1 MTANSLLKNLLHC
14 KGAVVDTF
22 DFGENSLG
30 EPSLVAH
37 VHVRKG
43 ERWRCPVCGG
53 KCHVHDYVCDEAF
66 WRCMDFGP
74 VETRIGA
81 RVPRVSCPVHG
92 VATAAVPW
100 AKPGSRF
107 TTDFAFSA
115 AWMVKGGLSKKKVS
129 QWLQIDWKTVGR
141 LVKLVW
147 NDLEPDAKK
156 RLDGLVNIG
165 IDETSYRKGHT
176 YITVVVNHDTNTVV
190 WAHDGHGKDVLEL
203 FFAELTEE
211 QRASIRVVT
220 GDGAKWI
227 TECVEAHCPNA
238 DRCVDPF
245 HVVEWANDAVDTVR
259 LDAWRRARIELADL
273 VKKSRP
279 EKKSGCEDPESAER
293 IKALKK
299 DVEMLKRS
307 KYPLGKNPENLTAKQ
322 NERLMM
328 VQARDRKLRRAHELK
343 EELRLVFKL
352 TTHGAAKE
360 YLEKWIKS
368 ARHCRIPAFVE
379 LQRKIW
385 RHEKHILN
393 TIEFG
398 LSNARIEATNNK
410 IKLLIRIAY
419 GFRDVDTMIGL
430 IMLFCSSI
438 EIPWPGRKQQKPAS
452 KGPAT
457 TQVA

>member
-1 MTANSLLKNLLHC
+1 MTLNRILKQLLNI
-14 KGAVVDTF
+14 KGAVVDNAAF
-22 DFGENSLG
+22 AADDRERMMLK
-30 EPSLVAH
+30 VH
-37 VHVRKG
+37 VHIAKG
-43 ERWRCPVCGG
+43 HRRRCPVCG
-53 KCHVHDYVCDEAF
+53 KRCPVYDHPYAENV
-66 WRCMDFGP
+66 WRSMDFGP
-74 VETRIGA
+74 ASVYIVA
-81 RVPRVSCPVHG
+81 SVPRVSCPDHG
-92 VATAAVPW
+92 VHTASVPW

-107 TTDFAFSA
+107 TTDLAYSA
-115 AWMVKGGLSKKKVS
+115 AWMLKGGLNKTKIS

-176 YITVVVNHDTNTVV
+176 YITVIVNHDTNTVV
-190 WAHDGHGKDVLEL
+190 WAHDGYGKEVLEL
-203 FFAELTEE
+203 FFAELSEE
-211 QRASIRVVT
+211 QRSSIRVVT

-245 HVVEWANDAVDTVR
+245 HVVEWANDAVDAVR
-259 LDAWRRARIELADL
+259 LDAWRRARIALADL
-273 VKKSRP
+273 VKQAKAA
-279 EKKSGCEDPESAER
+279 KKSGREDPGSAER
-293 IKALKK
+293 IKSLKR
-299 DVEMLKRS
+299 DVETLKRS

-322 NERLMM
+322 GERLMM
-328 VQARDRKLRRAHELK
+328 IQAKDKRLRRAHELK

-352 TTHGAAKE
+352 TTYDAARE
-360 YLEKWIKS
+360 YLDKWIKS
-368 ARHCRIPAFVE
+368 AQRCRIPAFVE
-379 LQRKIW
+379 LQRKIR

-419 GFRDVDTMIGL
+419 GFRDIDTMIGL

-438 EIPWPGRKQQKPAS
+438 EIPWPGRGKKTPV
-452 KGPAT
+452 K
-457 TQVA
+457 

>member
-1 MTANSLLKNLLHC
+1 MTLNRILKQLLNI
-14 KGAVVDTF
+14 KGAVVDNAAF
-22 DFGENSLG
+22 AADDRERMVLK
-30 EPSLVAH
+30 VH
-37 VHVRKG
+37 VHIAKG
-43 ERWRCPVCGG
+43 HRRRCPVCG
-53 KCHVHDYVCDEAF
+53 KRCPVYDHPCAENV
-66 WRCMDFGP
+66 WRSMDFGP
-74 VETRIGA
+74 ASVYIVA
-81 RVPRVSCPVHG
+81 SVPRVSCPDHG
-92 VATAAVPW
+92 VHTASVPW

-107 TTDFAFSA
+107 TTDLAYSA
-115 AWMVKGGLSKKKVS
+115 AWMLKGGLNKTKIS

-176 YITVVVNHDTNTVV
+176 YITVIVNHDTNTVV
-190 WAHDGHGKDVLEL
+190 WAHDGYGKEVLEL
-203 FFAELTEE
+203 FFAELSEE
-211 QRASIRVVT
+211 QRSSIRVVT

-227 TECVEAHCPNA
+227 TECVEEHCPNA

-245 HVVEWANDAVDTVR
+245 HVVEWANDAVDAVR
-259 LDAWRRARIELADL
+259 LDAWRRARIALADL
-273 VKKSRP
+273 VKQAKAD
-279 EKKSGCEDPESAER
+279 KKSGREDPGSAER
-293 IKALKK
+293 IKSLKK
-299 DVEMLKRS
+299 DIETLKRS

-322 NERLMM
+322 SERLMM
-328 VQARDRKLRRAHELK
+328 IQAKDKRLRRAHELK

-352 TTHGAAKE
+352 TTYDAAKE
-360 YLEKWIKS
+360 YLGKWIKS
-368 ARHCRIPAFVE
+368 AQHCRIPAFVE
-379 LQRKIW
+379 LQRKIR

-419 GFRDVDTMIGL
+419 GFRDIDTMIGL

-438 EIPWPGRKQQKPAS
+438 EIPWPGRGKKTP
-452 KGPAT
+452 
-457 TQVA
+457 VE

>member
-1 MTANSLLKNLLHC
+1 MTLNRILKQLLNI
-14 KGAVVDTF
+14 KGAVVDNAAF
-22 DFGENSLG
+22 AADDRERMVLK
-30 EPSLVAH
+30 VH
-37 VHVRKG
+37 VHIAKG
-43 ERWRCPVCGG
+43 HRRRCPVCG
-53 KCHVHDYVCDEAF
+53 KRCPVYDHPYAENV
-66 WRCMDFGP
+66 WRSMDFGP
-74 VETRIGA
+74 ASVYIVA
-81 RVPRVSCPVHG
+81 SVPRVSCPDHG
-92 VATAAVPW
+92 VHTASVPW

-107 TTDFAFSA
+107 TTDLAYSA
-115 AWMVKGGLSKKKVS
+115 AWMLKGGLNKTKIS

-176 YITVVVNHDTNTVV
+176 YITVIVNHDTNTVV
-190 WAHDGHGKDVLEL
+190 WAHDGYGKEVLEL
-203 FFAELTEE
+203 FFAELSEE
-211 QRASIRVVT
+211 QRSSIRVVT

-245 HVVEWANDAVDTVR
+245 HVVEWANDAVDAVR
-259 LDAWRRARIELADL
+259 LDAWRRARIALADL
-273 VKKSRP
+273 VKQAKAD
-279 EKKSGCEDPESAER
+279 KKSGREDPGSAER
-293 IKALKK
+293 IKSLKR
-299 DVEMLKRS
+299 DVETLKRS

-322 NERLMM
+322 SERLMM
-328 VQARDRKLRRAHELK
+328 IQAKDKRLRRAHELK

-352 TTHGAAKE
+352 TTYDAARG
-360 YLEKWIKS
+360 YLDKWIKS
-368 ARHCRIPAFVE
+368 AQRCRIPAFVE
-379 LQRKIW
+379 LQRKIR

-419 GFRDVDTMIGL
+419 GFRDIDTMIGL

-438 EIPWPGRKQQKPAS
+438 EIPWPGRGKKTPV
-452 KGPAT
+452 K
-457 TQVA
+457 